1 MPATEPKSHHFVQR
15 AYLDSFS
22 DPQPA
27 KGRTGPFLWVY
38 SRKTE
43 VRYQTTKKCATQ
55 NYFYCFEKQGARS
68 FEVEHEIADLENHSL
83 PLLVRA
89 QQGALPTSAQ
99 DRLTLAGYVALA
111 ATRTP
116 TAKSIF
122 NQVAIDAQVNA
133 LREIANVPGKLEAV
147 LREREMKSGEKLDP
161 DEERRKLKAG
171 KMRAVI
177 TERDWS
183 LRCMFETT
191 LQMQS
196 RFVKMDWTLIR
207 AKAAFF
213 LTSDFPV
220 LLWNPLQTGHVH
232 KDANSPDFLFPISRD
247 TCLAGGTGFG
257 SEDLVFT
264 DAAQVRKINLAL
276 IKRADCFVFSPF
288 RAPYVQQKLDQSFE
302 VREASKTSDVIQL

>member
-1 MPATEPKSHHFVQR
+1 M
-15 AYLDSFS
+15 
-22 DPQPA
+22 
-27 KGRTGPFLWVY
+27 
-38 SRKTE
+38 
-43 VRYQTTKKCATQ
+43 
-55 NYFYCFEKQGARS
+55 
-68 FEVEHEIADLENHSL
+68 
-83 PLLVRA
+83 
-89 QQGALPTSAQ
+89 
-99 DRLTLAGYVALA
+99 TLAGYVALA

-122 NQVAIDAQVNA
+122 NQVAINAQVNA

-147 LREREMKSGEKLDP
+147 LGERQMKSDEKLDP
-161 DEERRKLKAG
+161 DEERRKLRAG
-171 KMRAVI
+171 KMRVVI

-207 AKAAFF
+207 AKGAFF

-220 LLWNPLQTGHVH
+220 LLSDPLQSGHVH
-232 KDANSPDFLFPISRD
+232 KGAKSPDFLFPVSRD

-257 SEDLVFT
+257 REELVIT

-276 IKRADCFVFSPF
+276 IKRADRFVFSPF

-302 VREASKTSDVIQL
+302 VREASKVSDVIQL